1 MEENPRR
8 NALKEIILQLHQGKT
23 PEELQERFR
32 KEFGSISSDEIA
44 ALEQDLINSG
54 DITTE
59 QVTKLCDLHVQIFKE
74 SIDIPDHPELTPGH
88 PIHTYRMENAKA
100 REIIRQLKSQF
111 DPDLYKSLEQI
122 KIHYTRSENQLFPM
136 LEKVG
141 FAGPSQVMWAK
152 HDEVREMFRNIE
164 KIEKEEIYQAI
175 EDMIYKEEN
184 ILFPTALEKL
194 NESQWIQVKNGEE
207 QIGFAWIT
215 PGNQWKPI
223 TPETIHQHTTEIKL
237 SNQASTSPSTSEAKN
252 SQKQPV
258 TSNLDVF
265 LHLNT
270 GSLNLTQLD
279 LMLRHLPFDITFIDA
294 NDNVLY
300 YSDTPDRL
308 FPRSPGI
315 IGRNVMNCHPPKSQH
330 IVKRILNTFKAGTK
344 DSADF
349 WIRMGDKFIFIR
361 YFAVRDDNGNY
372 QGTLEVSQEISQI
385 KEIEGERRLLN
396 WEQEQKS

>member
-1 MEENPRR
+1 
-8 NALKEIILQLHQGKT
+8 
-23 PEELQERFR
+23 
-32 KEFGSISSDEIA
+32 
-44 ALEQDLINSG
+44 
-54 DITTE
+54 
-59 QVTKLCDLHVQIFKE
+59 
-74 SIDIPDHPELTPGH
+74 
-88 PIHTYRMENAKA
+88 
-100 REIIRQLKSQF
+100 
-111 DPDLYKSLEQI
+111 
-122 KIHYTRSENQLFPM
+122 
-136 LEKVG
+136 
-141 FAGPSQVMWAK
+141 
-152 HDEVREMFRNIE
+152 
-164 KIEKEEIYQAI
+164 
-175 EDMIYKEEN
+175 
-184 ILFPTALEKL
+184 
-194 NESQWIQVKNGEE
+194 SQWIQVKNGEE